1 MFILFCTTYGYA
13 LNLIKTS
20 CYMNW
25 IDLCELLHVDEF
37 CRVNCCVTF
46 DQVGEYVI
54 VDYAY

>member
-1 MFILFCTTYGYA
+1 
-13 LNLIKTS
+13 
-20 CYMNW
+20 MNW
-25 IDLCELLHVDEF
+25 IDLCELRHVDEF